1 MRTSTASAAT
11 FPASFLAQ
19 IQLLYIV
26 PVLFRM
32 QITCVSFVGD
42 IWGFFLSIIL
52 TVFLSGLKM
61 SKKLYDIVS
70 KVFNVNLD
78 RINDDSSP
86 ENLEEWDSFN
96 FYVLLDE
103 IENEFDVK
111 FDLDETLEIKKI
123 GDVKK
128 LFVKYGIRCE

>member
-1 MRTSTASAAT
+1 M
-11 FPASFLAQ
+11 
-19 IQLLYIV
+19 
-26 PVLFRM
+26 
-32 QITCVSFVGD
+32 
-42 IWGFFLSIIL
+42 WNIL
-52 TVFLSGLKM
+52 RWLKM

-123 GDVKK
+123 GDIKK

>member
-1 MRTSTASAAT
+1 
-11 FPASFLAQ
+11 
-19 IQLLYIV
+19 
-26 PVLFRM
+26 
-32 QITCVSFVGD
+32 
-42 IWGFFLSIIL
+42 
-52 TVFLSGLKM
+52 M

-123 GDVKK
+123 GDIKK

>member
-1 MRTSTASAAT
+1 
-11 FPASFLAQ
+11 
-19 IQLLYIV
+19 
-26 PVLFRM
+26 
-32 QITCVSFVGD
+32 
-42 IWGFFLSIIL
+42 
-52 TVFLSGLKM
+52 M

-70 KVFNVNLD
+70 KVFNVNLNS
-78 RINDDSSP
+78 INDDSSP

-123 GDVKK
+123 GDIKK